1 MNGDTAYT
9 IGELARRT
17 GLTVKTV
24 RFYSGRGT
32 VSPTGRNPAGHRR

>member
-1 MNGDTAYT
+1 MDDGTPYS

-24 RFYSGRGT
+24 RFYSDRGI
-32 VSPTGRNPAGHRR
+32 VVPADPLRP